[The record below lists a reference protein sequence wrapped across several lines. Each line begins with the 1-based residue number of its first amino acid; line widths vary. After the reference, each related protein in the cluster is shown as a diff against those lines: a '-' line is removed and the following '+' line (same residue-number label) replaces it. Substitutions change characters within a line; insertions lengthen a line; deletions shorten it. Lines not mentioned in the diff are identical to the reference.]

1 MAKLPK
7 VALIG
12 NPNSGK
18 TTLFNALAGQNKK
31 TGNWAGVTVSQT
43 QAKLIR
49 NNTQFSLVDLPG
61 LYGLSLTELSADELV
76 VKQAIDQGDIDVF
89 VNVLNANNLER
100 CLFLTNEILELDV
113 PTLLVLNMDDERQA
127 SGKTIDTEKLAE
139 LTGCQVLKTTATKNM
154 GVNEVFAAIV
164 EHLKHPNQAKH
175 NYTELPDDIELPAA
189 ESRADAIKA
198 YVKSS
203 DEVLT
208 ANKRIFDARFKQ
220 ATDMAKSVTQ
230 QQAESNNRISKKGS
244 FNRVDQWLTSPF
256 TGTLGFMLA
265 MYLMFFFAINVAN
278 VFIDF
283 FDIAAGAIFINGT
296 SQILSAIH
304 APDWLTVILADGV
317 GAGIQTVATF
327 IPVIGFLFLF
337 LTLLEE
343 SGYMVR
349 AAFVMNNWLQKIG
362 LSGKAFVPLIVS
374 FGCNVPAV
382 MATRQLAKKDERII
396 TTLMAPFMSCGARLS
411 VYALFV
417 AAFFTEHAALI
428 VLSLYLIGI
437 LVAIATGLLMR
448 KTILPGQPDPF
459 VIELPQWRFPG
470 LLFILRS
477 TWHKLRGFM
486 IDAGKI
492 IIVIV
497 VILQI
502 ISSVGRDF
510 TWGNK
515 DVDESLLA
523 AGSQLATPIFA
534 PMGIEED
541 NWPAVVGLFT
551 GLLAKEV
558 MVGSLDA
565 IYSKNIA
572 ENDNTISE
580 DLLEAL
586 QTIPDNASGLVD
598 ALTDPLGLSLTEIDA
613 VENMAENQGVSTQ
626 LFGIL
631 QEKFVNGLAAYAYL
645 LFVLL
650 YFPCVTVIATIAKE
664 TGKQWALFS
673 ATYSTGIAYLIAS
686 CFYQIV
692 TFSHQPLFASIWL
705 ISCAVVLYGFYWALK
720 RHANKPHNKVIPL
733 NIQ

>member
-1 MAKLPK
+1 MAK

-31 TGNWAGVTVSQT
+31 TGNWAGVTVSQSK
-43 QAKLIR
+43 AKLIDDS
-49 NNTQFSLVDLPG
+49 NEITLVDLPG
-61 LYGLSLTELSADELV
+61 IYGLSLAELSQDELV
-76 VKQAIDQGDIDVF
+76 VKQAIEVGDIDLY

-100 CLFLTNEILELDV
+100 CLFLTTEILELDV
-113 PTLLVLNMDDERQA
+113 PTVLVLNMDDERLA
-127 SGKTIDTEKLAE
+127 SGKFIDTEKLSQ
-139 LTGCQVLKTTATKNM
+139 LTGCPVLSTTAIKNE
-154 GVNEVFAAIV
+154 GIDSLFDAIIEGLADNTDV
-164 EHLKHPNQAKH
+164 VHEYSK
-175 NYTELPDDIELPAA
+175 LPKDIKLPQA
-189 ESRADAIKA
+189 ESRAQAIKE
-198 YVKSS
+198 YINST
-203 DEVLT
+203 DEVISES
-208 ANKRIFDARFKQ
+208 KRIFDARFKQ
-220 ATDMAKSVTQ
+220 AMDMARSITQ
-230 QQAESNNRISKKGS
+230 VANQHNSDNHSRRFSRI
-244 FNRVDQWLTSPF
+244 DQWLTSPF
-256 TGTLGFMLA
+256 TGSLAFMLA
-265 MYLMFFFAINVAN
+265 MYLMFFFATNVAN
-278 VFIDF
+278 VFVDF
-283 FDIAAGAIFINGT
+283 FDIATGAIFINGT
-296 SQILSAIH
+296 SQVLSTIN
-304 APDWLTVILADGV
+304 APNWLSIVLADGI

-417 AAFFTEHAALI
+417 AAFFTENAALI

-448 KTILPGQPDPF
+448 KTILPGKPDPF

-470 LLFILRS
+470 LGYILKS
-477 TWHKLRGFM
+477 TWFKLRGF
-486 IDAGKI
+486 IVDAGKI

-497 VILQI
+497 MILQL
-502 ISSVGRDF
+502 ISSIGRDLS
-510 TWGNK
+510 WGNK
-515 DVDESLLA
+515 DVDHSLLA
-523 AGSQLATPIFA
+523 AGSQVATPLFA
-534 PMGIEED
+534 PMGIDQD

-565 IYSKNIA
+565 IYSKSI
-572 ENDNTISE
+572 DE
-580 DLLEAL
+580 DDATVGEQLKEAL
-586 QTIPDNASGLVD
+586 QTIPDNASGLAGD
-598 ALTDPLGLSLTEIDA
+598 LLDPLGLSITTIDA

-631 QEKFVNGLAAYAYL
+631 QEKFKNGIAAYAYL

-664 TGKQWALFS
+664 SGKKWALFS
-673 ATYSTGIAYLIAS
+673 ATYSTGVAYLIAS
-686 CFYQIV
+686 CFYQAV
-692 TFSHQPLFASIWL
+692 TFTEHPLFSSIWL
-705 ISCAVVLYGFYWALK
+705 LACAAVLFTFYYFLK
-720 RHANKPHNKVIPL
+720 RHANRPQNKVIPL

>member
-1 MAKLPK
+1 MANTAKI
-7 VALIG
+7 ALIG

-31 TGNWAGVTVSQT
+31 TGNWAGVTVSESN
-43 QAKLIR
+43 AKLVR
-49 NNTQFSLVDLPG
+49 NNTELTLVDLPG
-61 LYGLSLTELSADELV
+61 IYGLSLAELSQDELV
-76 VKQAIDQGDIDVF
+76 VKQAISRGDIDVY
-89 VNVLNANNLER
+89 VNVLNANNLDR
-100 CLFLTNEILELDV
+100 CLFLTTEVLDLDV
-113 PTLLVLNMDDERQA
+113 PTILVLNMDDERAA
-127 SGKTIDTEKLAE
+127 SGKVIDTEKLSA
-139 LTGCQVLKTTATKNM
+139 LTGCTVIATTAISHEGLNTLLD
-154 GVNEVFAAIV
+154 AIDALIS
-164 EHLKHPNQAKH
+164 EQASTAHQHSKLPN
-175 NYTELPDDIELPAA
+175 DIDLPAA
-189 ESRADAIKA
+189 DTRAAAIKK

-203 DEVLT
+203 DAVISES
-208 ANKRIFDARFKQ
+208 KRVFDARF
-220 ATDMAKSVTQ
+220 
-230 QQAESNNRISKKGS
+230 QQALKLAEAVTINPIKTNKKTFS
-244 FNRVDQWLTSPF
+244 QIDQWLTSPF
-256 TGTLGFMLA
+256 TGSLAFMFA
-265 MYLMFFFAINVAN
+265 MYLMFFFATNVAN
-278 VFIDF
+278 VFVDF
-283 FDIAAGAIFINGT
+283 FDIAMGAIFIDGT
-296 SQILSAIH
+296 SHILSSIH
-304 APDWLTVILADGV
+304 APEWLNVVLADGV

-417 AAFFTEHAALI
+417 AAFFTENAALI

-448 KTILPGQPDPF
+448 KTILPGKPDPF
-459 VIELPQWRFPG
+459 VIELPHWRFPG
-470 LLFILRS
+470 VMFILKA
-477 TWHKLRGFM
+477 TWSKLRGFM
-486 IDAGKI
+486 VDAGKI
-492 IIVIV
+492 IIIIV
-497 VILQI
+497 VILQM

-510 TWGNK
+510 SWGNE
-515 DVDESLLA
+515 DVDQSMLA
-523 AGSQLATPIFA
+523 AGSQIATPVFA
-534 PMGIEED
+534 PMGIEQD

-565 IYSKNIA
+565 IYSKSVEA
-572 ENDNTISE
+572 SDATIGE
-580 DLLEAL
+580 QLVEAL
-586 QTIPDNASGLVD
+586 QTIPDNAAGLLA
-598 ALTDPLGLSLTEIDA
+598 ALTDPLGLSLTEIDD
-613 VENMAENQGVSTQ
+613 VENMAENQGVTTQ

-631 QEKFVNGLAAYAYL
+631 QEKFKNGFAAYAYL

-664 TGKQWALFS
+664 TGKKWAVFS
-673 ATYSTGIAYLIAS
+673 ASYSTGIAYLIAT

-692 TFSHQPLFASIWL
+692 TFTSQPVFASIWL
-705 ISCAVVLYGFYWALK
+705 LACATALFTFYYMLK
-720 RHANKPHNKVIPL
+720 RHANKPQNKVIPL

>member
-1 MAKLPK
+1 MAK

-12 NPNSGK
+12 NPNCGK

-31 TGNWAGVTVSQT
+31 TGNWAGVTVSESK
-43 QAKLIR
+43 AKLIR
-49 NNTQFSLVDLPG
+49 NNTQFTLIDLPG
-61 LYGLSLTELSADELV
+61 IYGLSLAELSQDELV
-76 VKQAIDQGDIDVF
+76 VKQAIDQGDIDVY
-89 VNVLNANNLER
+89 VNVINANNLER
-100 CLFLTNEILELDV
+100 CLFLTTEVLDLDV
-113 PTLLVLNMDDERQA
+113 PTVLVLNMDDERAA
-127 SGKTIDTEKLAE
+127 SGKIIDTDKLSQ
-139 LTGCQVLKTTATKNM
+139 LTGCPVITTTAVNQQ
-154 GVNEVFAAIV
+154 GVAALFDCIAQLIN
-164 EHLKHPNQAKH
+164 HDTQQAH
-175 NYTELPDDIELPAA
+175 QHTALPEDIELPEAA
-189 ESRADAIKA
+189 SRAEALKA
-198 YVKSS
+198 YVKTS
-203 DEVLT
+203 DAVIEES
-208 ANKRIFDARFKQ
+208 KRIFDARFQQAMDMANSVSKQ
-220 ATDMAKSVTQ
+220 AEKQKSKNSKG
-230 QQAESNNRISKKGS
+230 EFSRI
-244 FNRVDQWLTSPF
+244 DHWLTRPL
-256 TGTLGFMLA
+256 TGTLAFMLA
-265 MYLMFFFAINVAN
+265 MYLMFFFATNVAA
-278 VFIDF
+278 VFVDF
-283 FDIAAGAIFINGT
+283 FDIATGALLIDGLGQLIT
-296 SQILSAIH
+296 AIGL
-304 APDWLTVILADGV
+304 PNWVKVILADGM

-428 VLSLYLIGI
+428 VLSLYLTGI
-437 LVAIATGLLMR
+437 LVAVGTGLLMR
-448 KTILPGQPDPF
+448 KTILPGKPDPF
-459 VIELPQWRFPG
+459 LIELPQWRFPG
-470 LLFILRS
+470 VAYILKS
-477 TWHKLRGFM
+477 TWYKLRGF
-486 IDAGKI
+486 IVDAGKI
-492 IIVIV
+492 IVVIVI
-497 VILQI
+497 ILQM

-510 TWGNK
+510 SWGNT

-523 AGSQLATPIFA
+523 AGSQIATPVFA
-534 PMGIEED
+534 PMGIDED

-565 IYSKNIA
+565 IYSKSVE
-572 ENDNTISE
+572 ENDATIME
-580 DLLEAL
+580 QLQEAL
-586 QTIPDNASGLVD
+586 QTIPDNTAGLVD
-598 ALTDPLGLSLTEIDA
+598 ALVDPLGLSLTAID
-613 VENMAENQGVSTQ
+613 ETETMAENQGVSSQ

-631 QEKFVNGLAAYAYL
+631 QEKFTSTWAAYAYL

-664 TGKQWALFS
+664 SGKKWAIFS
-673 ATYSTGIAYLIAS
+673 ALYSTGIAYLIAS

-692 TFSHQPLFASIWL
+692 MFGSQPLFASIWL
-705 ISCAVVLYGFYWALK
+705 ALCAAALLSFYLVLK
-720 RHANKPHNKVIPL
+720 QHANKPSNKTIPL

>member
-1 MAKLPK
+1 MANTAK

-31 TGNWAGVTVSQT
+31 TGNWAGVTVSESK
-43 QAKLIR
+43 AELIR
-49 NNTQFSLVDLPG
+49 DNTQFTLVDLPG
-61 LYGLSLTELSADELV
+61 IYGLSLAELSQDELV
-76 VKQAIDQGDIDVF
+76 VKQAINKGDIDVY
-89 VNVLNANNLER
+89 VNVLNANNLDR
-100 CLFLTNEILELDV
+100 CLFLTTEVLDLDV
-113 PTLLVLNMDDERQA
+113 PTILVLNMDDERLA
-127 SGKTIDTEKLAE
+127 SGKVIDLEKLSE
-139 LTGCQVLKTTATKNM
+139 LTGCPVITTTAISHD
-154 GVNEVFAAIV
+154 GVKTLFNAIA
-164 EHLKHPNQAKH
+164 HALSAQSTAKH
-175 NYTELPDDIELPAA
+175 QHSELPKDIDLPTADTRAEAIKQYVKASDEIISESKRVFDTRFQQAMKMA
-189 ESRADAIKA
+189 ES
-198 YVKSS
+198 
-203 DEVLT
+203 
-208 ANKRIFDARFKQ
+208 
-220 ATDMAKSVTQ
+220 VTVQ
-230 QQAESNNRISKKGS
+230 SNETTPKKNSFSK
-244 FNRVDQWLTSPF
+244 VDQWLTSPL
-256 TGTLGFMLA
+256 TGSLAFMFA
-265 MYLMFFFAINVAN
+265 MYLMFFFATNVAS
-278 VFIDF
+278 VFVDF
-283 FDIAAGAIFINGT
+283 FDIATGAIFIKGT
-296 SQILSAIH
+296 SQLLSTIH
-304 APDWLTVILADGV
+304 APDWLTVVLADGI

-417 AAFFTEHAALI
+417 AAFFTENAALI

-437 LVAIATGLLMR
+437 LVAVATGLLMR
-448 KTILPGQPDPF
+448 KTILPGKPDPF

-470 LLFILRS
+470 VFYILKS
-477 TWHKLRGFM
+477 TWFKLRGFM
-486 IDAGKI
+486 VDAGKI
-492 IIVIV
+492 IIIIV
-497 VILQI
+497 LLLQI

-510 TWGNK
+510 SWGNQ
-515 DVDESLLA
+515 DVDQSMLA
-523 AGSQLATPIFA
+523 AGSQIATPIFA
-534 PMGIEED
+534 PMGIEQD

-565 IYSKNIA
+565 IYSKSIVQDDA
-572 ENDNTISE
+572 TIGE
-580 DLLEAL
+580 QLIEAL
-586 QTIPDNASGLVD
+586 QTIPDNAAGLAD
-598 ALTDPLGLSLTEIDA
+598 ALTDPLGLSLAEID
-613 VENMAENQGVSTQ
+613 EIDTMAENQGVSTQ

-631 QEKFVNGLAAYAYL
+631 QEKFRNGFAAYAYL

-664 TGKQWALFS
+664 AGKQWALFS
-673 ATYSTGIAYLIAS
+673 ASYSTGIAYLIAT

-692 TFSHQPLFASIWL
+692 TFTQHPVFASIWL
-705 ISCAVVLYGFYWALK
+705 LACTGILCTFYYYLK
-720 RHANKPHNKVIPL
+720 RHANKPQNKIIQL

>member
-1 MAKLPK
+1 MGKSIK

-12 NPNSGK
+12 NPNCGK

-31 TGNWAGVTVSQT
+31 TGNWAGVTVSET
-43 QAKLIR
+43 QARLSD
-49 NNTQFSLVDLPG
+49 NNTEITLVDLPG
-61 LYGLSLTELSADELV
+61 IYGLSLAELSQDEMV
-76 VKQAIDQGDIDVF
+76 VKQAIDQADVD
-89 VNVLNANNLER
+89 VYINVINANNLER
-100 CLFLTNEILELDV
+100 CLFLTTEILDLDV
-113 PTLLVLNMDDERQA
+113 PTILVLNMDDERA
-127 SGKTIDTEKLAE
+127 ACGKIIDTEKLSE
-139 LTGCQVLKTTATKNM
+139 LTGCPVITTTAINHT
-154 GVNEVFAAIV
+154 GVKALFNAMVALINKKTETT
-164 EHLKHPNQAKH
+164 HHH
-175 NYTELPDDIELPAA
+175 TELPQDIELPAA
-189 ESRADAIKA
+189 ESRAEAIKQYVKTSDAIIEE
-198 YVKSS
+198 S
-203 DEVLT
+203 
-208 ANKRIFDARFKQ
+208 KRIFDARFQQAIDLANSVTSKQ
-220 ATDMAKSVTQ
+220 ATAKNSGGKG
-230 QQAESNNRISKKGS
+230 EFSRI
-244 FNRVDQWLTSPF
+244 DHWLTRPL
-256 TGTLGFMLA
+256 TGTLAFMFA
-265 MYLMFFFAINVAN
+265 MYLMFFFATNVAA
-278 VFIDF
+278 VFVDF
-283 FDIAAGAIFINGT
+283 FDIATGALFIDGLG
-296 SQILSAIH
+296 QLLSSIGV
-304 APDWLTVILADGV
+304 PEWLRVILADGM

-382 MATRQLAKKDERII
+382 MATRQLAQKDERII

-437 LVAIATGLLMR
+437 LVAVATGLLMR
-448 KTILPGQPDPF
+448 KTILPGKPDPF
-459 VIELPQWRFPG
+459 LIELPQWRFPG
-470 LLFILRS
+470 VAYILKS
-477 TWHKLRGFM
+477 TWHKLRGF
-486 IDAGKI
+486 IVDAGKI

-497 VILQI
+497 MILQV
-502 ISSVGRDF
+502 ISSVSRDF
-510 TWGNK
+510 SWGNT

-523 AGSQLATPIFA
+523 AGSQIATPVFA
-534 PMGIEED
+534 PMGIDDE

-565 IYSKNIA
+565 IYSKSVEESDASIV
-572 ENDNTISE
+572 EQLT
-580 DLLEAL
+580 EAL
-586 QTIPDNASGLVD
+586 QTIPDNAAGLAD
-598 ALTDPLGLSLTEIDA
+598 ALVDPLGLSLTEIDE

-631 QEKFVNGLAAYAYL
+631 QEKFTSTWAAYAYL

-664 TGKQWALFS
+664 SGKKWALFS
-673 ATYSTGIAYLIAS
+673 ALYSTGIAYLIAT
-686 CFYQIV
+686 CFYQV
-692 TFSHQPLFASIWL
+692 VMFGSQPLFASIWL
-705 ISCAVVLYGFYWALK
+705 VLCATALISFYLLLK
-720 RHANKPHNKVIPL
+720 RHANKPANKTIPL

>member
-1 MAKLPK
+1 MSKPTK

-43 QAKLIR
+43 EAKLIR
-49 NNTQFSLVDLPG
+49 NNTRFSLLDLPG
-61 LYGLSLTELSADELV
+61 IYGLSLAELSQDELV
-76 VKQAIDQGDIDVF
+76 VKQALDRKDIDLF
-89 VNVLNANNLER
+89 VNVINANNLER
-100 CLFLTNEILELDV
+100 CLFLTTEILDLDV
-113 PTLLVLNMDDERQA
+113 PTLLVLNMDDERAA
-127 SGKTIDTEKLAE
+127 SGKTIDTDELSK
-139 LTGCQVLKTTATKNM
+139 LTGCPVLTTTATKGHGIKDLFDTIANTLIAHQ
-154 GVNEVFAAIV
+154 NT
-164 EHLKHPNQAKH
+164 EHHHTP
-175 NYTELPDDIELPAA
+175 LPQDIELPAA
-189 ESRADAIKA
+189 VSRAEAIKE

-203 DEVLT
+203 TDVIEES
-208 ANKRIFDARFKQ
+208 KRIFDARFKQ
-220 ATDMAKSVTQ
+220 AMEMAKAVTEQ
-230 QQAESNNRISKKGS
+230 GVAKSSTPLKDKFS
-244 FNRVDQWLTSPF
+244 RVDQWLTSPL
-256 TGTLGFMLA
+256 TGSLAFMLA

-283 FDIAAGAIFINGT
+283 FDIATGAIFINGT
-296 SQILSAIH
+296 SQLLAAIH
-304 APDWLTVILADGV
+304 APDWLTVILAEGV

-437 LVAIATGLLMR
+437 VVAIATGLLMR

-459 VIELPQWRFPG
+459 VIELPKWRFPG
-470 LLFILRS
+470 LLFILKS
-477 TWHKLRGFM
+477 TWHKLRGF
-486 IDAGKI
+486 IVDAGKI
-492 IIVIV
+492 IIIIV

-502 ISSVGRDF
+502 ISSIGRDF

-515 DVDESLLA
+515 DVDQSMLA
-523 AGSQLATPIFA
+523 AGSQMATPIFA
-534 PMGIEED
+534 PMGVDEE

-565 IYSKNIA
+565 IYSKAIDEGEA
-572 ENDNTISE
+572 TVGEE
-580 DLLEAL
+580 LLEAL
-586 QTIPDNASGLVD
+586 QTIPENAAGLAD
-598 ALTDPLGLSLTEIDA
+598 ALIDPLGLSLTEIDE
-613 VENMAENQGVSTQ
+613 VETMAENQGVSTQ

-631 QEKFVNGLAAYAYL
+631 QDKFSSGLAAYAYL

-664 TGKQWALFS
+664 TGKNWALFS
-673 ATYSTGIAYLIAS
+673 ATYSTGIAYLIAT
-686 CFYQIV
+686 CFYQV
-692 TFSHQPLFASIWL
+692 ATFTSQPVFATIWL
-705 ISCAVVLYGFYWALK
+705 ILSAAIMMGFYWLLK
-720 RHANKPHNKVIPL
+720 RHANKPSNKVIPL

>member
-1 MAKLPK
+1 MANLPK

-18 TTLFNALAGQNKK
+18 TTLFNALAGQRKK

-113 PTLLVLNMDDERQA
+113 PTLLVLNMDDERQT
-127 SGKTIDTEKLAE
+127 SGKTIDTEKLTE
-139 LTGCQVLKTTATKNM
+139 LTGCQVLNTTATKNQ
-154 GVNEVFAAIV
+154 GVNEVFEAIV
-164 EHLKHPNQAKH
+164 ELLKQPVPAKH
-175 NYTELPDDIELPAA
+175 KYTKLPDDIELPAA
-189 ESRADAIKA
+189 ENRADAIKA
-198 YVKSS
+198 YVKST
-203 DEVLT
+203 DEVIT
-208 ANKRIFDARFKQ
+208 ANKRIFEARFKQ
-220 ATDMAKSVTQ
+220 ASEMAQAITQ
-230 QQAESNNRISKKGS
+230 QPTDNRISKKGS
-244 FNRVDQWLTSPF
+244 FNRIDQWLTSPL

-296 SQILSAIH
+296 SQILSALH

-448 KTILPGQPDPF
+448 KTILPGTPDPF

-470 LLFILRS
+470 LFFILSS

-486 IDAGKI
+486 VDAGKI
-492 IIVIV
+492 IIIIV
-497 VILQI
+497 LILQI

-523 AGSQLATPIFA
+523 AGSQLATPVFA
-534 PMGIEED
+534 PMGIEAD

-565 IYSKNIA
+565 IYSKTI
-572 ENDNTISE
+572 EESDNTIGE
-580 DLLEAL
+580 DLMAAL

-613 VENMAENQGVSTQ
+613 VENMAETQGVSTQ

-631 QEKFVNGLAAYAYL
+631 QDKFVNGLAAYAYL

-692 TFSHQPLFASIWL
+692 TFSQNPLFASLWL
-705 ISCAVVLYGFYWALK
+705 LSCTGLLLLFYYGLK
-720 RHANKPHNKVIPL
+720 RHANKPQNKVIPL

>member
-1 MAKLPK
+1 MSNNTK

-18 TTLFNALAGQNKK
+18 TTLFNSLAGQNKK

-43 QAKLIR
+43 EAKLIR
-49 NNTQFSLVDLPG
+49 NNSQFKLIDLPG
-61 LYGLSLTELSADELV
+61 IYGLSLTDLSQDELV
-76 VKQAIDQGDIDVF
+76 VKQAIENQDIDLF
-89 VNVLNANNLER
+89 VNVLNGTNLER
-100 CLFLTNEILELDV
+100 CLFLTSEILELDV
-113 PTLLVLNMDDERQA
+113 PTLLVLNMDDERA
-127 SGKTIDTEKLAE
+127 SSGKEIDTKKLSE
-139 LTGCQVLKTTATKNM
+139 LTGCPVLTTTAIKHL
-154 GVNEVFAAIV
+154 GVAALFDTIADT
-164 EHLKHPNQAKH
+164 LKQNQKPKH
-175 NYTELPDDIELPAA
+175 RYTALPIDANLPAA
-189 ESRADAIKA
+189 ENRAAAIKEFI
-198 YVKSS
+198 KNS
-203 DEVLT
+203 DDTIAASKE
-208 ANKRIFDARFKQ
+208 IFDARFKQ
-220 ATDMAKSVTQ
+220 TIALAHSVTVDNSASQ
-230 QQAESNNRISKKGS
+230 NKSTKQSFSKI
-244 FNRVDQWLTSPF
+244 DQWLTSPL
-256 TGTLGFMLA
+256 TGSLAFMLA

-283 FDIAAGAIFINGT
+283 FDIATGAIFINGT
-296 SQILSAIH
+296 SQLLTAIH

-437 LVAIATGLLMR
+437 AVAIATGLLMR
-448 KTILPGQPDPF
+448 KTILPGKPDPF
-459 VIELPQWRFPG
+459 VIELPKWRYPG
-470 LLFILRS
+470 LLFILKS
-477 TWHKLRGFM
+477 TWHKLRGFI

-492 IIVIV
+492 IIIIV

-510 TWGNK
+510 SWGNK
-515 DVDESLLA
+515 DVDQSMLA
-523 AGSQLATPIFA
+523 AGSQMAAPLFA
-534 PMGIEED
+534 PMGVEQE

-558 MVGSLDA
+558 MVGSLDS
-565 IYSKNIA
+565 IYSKSIEESDA
-572 ENDNTISE
+572 TVGEE
-580 DLLEAL
+580 LVEAL
-586 QTIPDNASGLVD
+586 QSIPDNAAGLAD
-598 ALTDPLGLSLTEIDA
+598 ALFDPLGLSLTEIDD

-631 QEKFVNGLAAYAYL
+631 QEKFNGGLAAYAYL

-673 ATYSTGIAYLIAS
+673 ALYSTGIAYLIAT
-686 CFYQIV
+686 CFYQV
-692 TFSHQPLFASIWL
+692 ATFSQQPMFASIWL
-705 ISCAVVLYGFYWALK
+705 LSCVAVLVGFYWKLK
-720 RHANKPHNKVIPL
+720 QHANKPQNKVIPL

>member
-1 MAKLPK
+1 MAPIAK

-31 TGNWAGVTVSQT
+31 TGNWAGVTVSESK
-43 QAKLIR
+43 AKLIR
-49 NNTQFSLVDLPG
+49 NNTQFTLVDLPG
-61 LYGLSLTELSADELV
+61 IYGLSLAELSQDELV
-76 VKQAIDQGDIDVF
+76 VKQAINKADIAVY

-100 CLFLTNEILELDV
+100 CLFLTTEVLDLDV
-113 PTLLVLNMDDERQA
+113 PTILVLNMDDERAA
-127 SGKTIDTEKLAE
+127 SGKVIDLEKLAE
-139 LTGCQVLKTTATKNM
+139 ITGCPVITTTAINHEGIKALFDAIELALSDQT
-154 GVNEVFAAIV
+154 AAD
-164 EHLKHPNQAKH
+164 HLH
-175 NYTELPDDIELPAA
+175 TELPKDIDLPAA
-189 ESRADAIKA
+189 DTRAEAIKQ

-203 DEVLT
+203 DEVI
-208 ANKRIFDARFKQ
+208 NESKRVFDARFQQ
-220 ATDMAKSVTQ
+220 AMDMAASVTVHPSDTSRKNKKN
-230 QQAESNNRISKKGS
+230 AFSKI
-244 FNRVDQWLTSPF
+244 DQWLTSPLS
-256 TGTLGFMLA
+256 GSLAFMFA
-265 MYLMFFFAINVAN
+265 MYLMFFFATNVAS
-278 VFIDF
+278 VFVDF
-283 FDIAAGAIFINGT
+283 FDIATGALFINGT
-296 SQILSAIH
+296 SQLLTMVH
-304 APDWLTVILADGV
+304 APDWLTVVLADGI

-417 AAFFTEHAALI
+417 AAFFTENAALI

-437 LVAIATGLLMR
+437 LVAVATGLLMR
-448 KTILPGQPDPF
+448 KTILPGKPDPF

-470 LLFILRS
+470 VFYILKS
-477 TWHKLRGFM
+477 TWFKLRGFM

-497 VILQI
+497 LILQI

-510 TWGNK
+510 SWGNK
-515 DVDESLLA
+515 DVDQSMLA
-523 AGSQLATPIFA
+523 AGSQIATPLFA
-534 PMGIEED
+534 PMGIEQD

-565 IYSKNIA
+565 IYSKSITEDDA
-572 ENDNTISE
+572 TIGE
-580 DLLEAL
+580 QLMEAL
-586 QTIPDNASGLVD
+586 QTIPDNAAGLAD
-598 ALTDPLGLSLTEIDA
+598 ALTDPLGLSLAEIDA

-631 QEKFVNGLAAYAYL
+631 QEKFRNGFAAYAYL

-673 ATYSTGIAYLIAS
+673 ASYSTGIAYLIAT
-686 CFYQIV
+686 CFYQLV
-692 TFSHQPLFASIWL
+692 TFAQHPVFASCWL
-705 ISCAVVLYGFYWALK
+705 LACASLLYAFYYFLK
-720 RHANKPHNKVIPL
+720 RHANKPQNKVIQL

>member
-1 MAKLPK
+1 
-7 VALIG
+7 
-12 NPNSGK
+12 
-18 TTLFNALAGQNKK
+18 
-31 TGNWAGVTVSQT
+31 
-43 QAKLIR
+43 
-49 NNTQFSLVDLPG
+49 
-61 LYGLSLTELSADELV
+61 
-76 VKQAIDQGDIDVF
+76 
-89 VNVLNANNLER
+89 
-100 CLFLTNEILELDV
+100 
-113 PTLLVLNMDDERQA
+113 
-127 SGKTIDTEKLAE
+127 
-139 LTGCQVLKTTATKNM
+139 
-154 GVNEVFAAIV
+154 
-164 EHLKHPNQAKH
+164 
-175 NYTELPDDIELPAA
+175 
-189 ESRADAIKA
+189 
-198 YVKSS
+198 
-203 DEVLT
+203 
-208 ANKRIFDARFKQ
+208 
-220 ATDMAKSVTQ
+220 
-230 QQAESNNRISKKGS
+230 
-244 FNRVDQWLTSPF
+244 
-256 TGTLGFMLA
+256 
-265 MYLMFFFAINVAN
+265 
-278 VFIDF
+278 
-283 FDIAAGAIFINGT
+283 
-296 SQILSAIH
+296 
-304 APDWLTVILADGV
+304 
-317 GAGIQTVATF
+317 
-327 IPVIGFLFLF
+327 
-337 LTLLEE
+337 
-343 SGYMVR
+343 
-349 AAFVMNNWLQKIG
+349 MNNWLQKIG

-382 MATRQLAKKDERII
+382 MATRQLAKRDERII

-448 KTILPGQPDPF
+448 KTILPGKPDPF
-459 VIELPQWRFPG
+459 VIELPKWRFPG
-470 LLFILRS
+470 LFFILRS

-486 IDAGKI
+486 VDAGKI

-502 ISSVGRDF
+502 ISSVGRDLS
-510 TWGNK
+510 WGNK

-534 PMGIEED
+534 PMGIEQD

-565 IYSKNIA
+565 IYSKSV
-572 ENDNTISE
+572 EDNDNTISE
-580 DLLEAL
+580 DLIEAL
-586 QTIPDNASGLVD
+586 QSIPDNASGLVD
-598 ALTDPLGLSLTEIDA
+598 ALTDPLGLSLTAIDE

-673 ATYSTGIAYLIAS
+673 ASYSTGIAYLIAT

-692 TFSHQPLFASIWL
+692 TFSQQPLFASIWL
-705 ISCAVVLYGFYWALK
+705 TSCAAVLYGFYWGLK
-720 RHANKPHNKVIPL
+720 RHANKPHNKIIPL

>member
-1 MAKLPK
+1 MSYLPK

-12 NPNSGK
+12 NPNCGK

-31 TGNWAGVTVSQT
+31 TGNWAGVTVSQSE
-43 QAKLIR
+43 AKLIR
-49 NNTQFSLVDLPG
+49 QNTQFTLVDLPG
-61 LYGLSLTELSADELV
+61 IYGLSLADLSQDELV
-76 VKQAIDQGDIDVF
+76 VKQAIERDDIDLY
-89 VNVLNANNLER
+89 VNVLNADNLER
-100 CLFLTNEILELDV
+100 GLFLTTEVLDLGA
-113 PTLLVLNMDDERQA
+113 PTVLVLNMDDERLA
-127 SGKTIDTEKLAE
+127 SGKEI
-139 LTGCQVLKTTATKNM
+139 
-154 GVNEVFAAIV
+154 
-164 EHLKHPNQAKH
+164 
-175 NYTELPDDIELPAA
+175 DIELLSQLTACEVISTTAVKNEGVSSLFEAIAATLSKPA
-189 ESRADAIKA
+189 ESTKA
-198 YVKSS
+198 PRKPTEEGTT
-203 DEVLT
+203 D
-208 ANKRIFDARFKQ
+208 KQQIFDTRFQK
-220 ATDMAKSVTQ
+220 AMELAKAVTHSSQ
-230 QQAESNNRISKKGS
+230 PSDKKPKRTFS
-244 FNRVDQWLTSPF
+244 LIDQWLTRPL
-256 TGTLGFMLA
+256 TGSLAFMLA
-265 MYLMFFFAINVAN
+265 MYLMFFFAISVAN

-283 FDIAAGAIFINGT
+283 FDIATGAIFIDGT
-296 SQILSAIH
+296 KHVLSLIH
-304 APDWLTVILADGV
+304 APDWLSVLLADGV

-382 MATRQLAKKDERII
+382 MATRQLAKRDERII

-448 KTILPGQPDPF
+448 KTILPGKPDPF

-470 LLFILRS
+470 FKYIFKS
-477 TWHKLRGFM
+477 TWFKLRGFI

-497 VILQI
+497 MILQV
-502 ISSVGRDF
+502 ISSIGRDF
-510 TWGNK
+510 SWGNK
-515 DVDESLLA
+515 DVDESMLA
-523 AGSQLATPIFA
+523 AGSQLATPLFS
-534 PMGIEED
+534 PMGIDED

-565 IYSKNIA
+565 IYSKSVEESDSSIG
-572 ENDNTISE
+572 EQ
-580 DLLEAL
+580 LKQAL
-586 QTIPDNASGLVD
+586 QTIPDNAAGLAD
-598 ALTDPLGLSLTEIDA
+598 ALIDPLGLSLTTIDE
-613 VENMAENQGVSTQ
+613 VENMAENQGVSSQ

-631 QEKFVNGLAAYAYL
+631 QAKFNNGFAAYAYL

-673 ATYSTGIAYLIAS
+673 AVYSTSIAYLIAS
-686 CFYQIV
+686 CFYQV
-692 TFSHQPLFASIWL
+692 VSFTHQPLFASIWL
-705 ISCAVVLYGFYWALK
+705 TGCAVALFAFYWFLK
-720 RHANKPHNKVIPL
+720 RHANRHQNKIIPL
-733 NIQ
+733 KIK

>member
-1 MAKLPK
+1 MINHTR

-31 TGNWAGVTVSQT
+31 TGNWAGVTVSESK
-43 QAKLIR
+43 AKLLHKH
-49 NNTQFSLVDLPG
+49 TEFMLVDLPG
-61 LYGLSLTELSADELV
+61 IYGLSLTDLSQDELV
-76 VKQAIDQGDIDVF
+76 AKQAIKNNDIDVF

-100 CLFLTNEILELDV
+100 GLFLTTEVLELNV
-113 PTLLVLNMDDERQA
+113 PTILVLNMDDERAA
-127 SGKTIDTEKLAE
+127 SGKALDVEKLKS
-139 LTGCQVLKTTATKNM
+139 LTGCAVISTTAIHQQGLT
-154 GVNEVFAAIV
+154 ELIDAIV
-164 EHLKHPNQAKH
+164 AALA
-175 NYTELPDDIELPAA
+175 DSSAA
-189 ESRADAIKA
+189 ERQHTDLSHANPSDEANKQAIKSTDG
-198 YVKSS
+198 VSS
-203 DEVLT
+203 E
-208 ANKRIFDARFKQ
+208 NKAIFDARFKL
-220 ATDMAKSVTQ
+220 AMDMANAVTTHTPMPTVDR
-230 QQAESNNRISKKGS
+230 NKTS
-244 FNRVDQWLTSPF
+244 FSRVDRWLTSPL
-256 TGTLGFMLA
+256 TGSLSFLFV
-265 MYLMFFFAINVAN
+265 MYLMFFFATNVAS
-278 VFIDF
+278 VFVDF
-283 FDIAAGAIFINGT
+283 FDIATGALFIDGT
-296 SQILSAIH
+296 SQLLATIQ
-304 APDWLTVILADGV
+304 APAWLTVVMADGI

-396 TTLMAPFMSCGARLS
+396 TTMMAPFMSCGARLS

-417 AAFFTEHAALI
+417 AAFFTENAALI
-428 VLSLYLIGI
+428 VLSLYLTGI
-437 LVAIATGLLMR
+437 LVAVATGLLLR
-448 KTILPGQPDPF
+448 KTILPGKPDPF
-459 VIELPQWRFPG
+459 LIELPQWRFPG
-470 LLFILRS
+470 LRYILKS
-477 TWHKLRGFM
+477 TWYKLRGFM

-492 IIVIV
+492 IIIIV
-497 VILQI
+497 LILQI

-510 TWGNK
+510 TWGNT

-523 AGSQLATPIFA
+523 AGSQLAAPVFA
-534 PMGIEED
+534 PMGIEQE

-565 IYSKNIA
+565 IYSKSLVEDDATMGEQLIA
-572 ENDNTISE
+572 
-580 DLLEAL
+580 AL
-586 QTIPDNASGLVD
+586 QSIPDNAAGLAD
-598 ALTDPLGLSLTEIDA
+598 ALTDPLGLSLAAVDE
-613 VENMAENQGVSTQ
+613 VENMAENQGVSAQ
-626 LFGIL
+626 LFGLL
-631 QEKFVNGLAAYAYL
+631 QEKFVNAFAAYAYL

-664 TGKQWALFS
+664 SGKQWALFS

-692 TFSHQPLFASIWL
+692 SFNKQPVFALIWL
-705 ISCAVVLYGFYWALK
+705 LSCAVILWLFYQALK
-720 RHANKPHNKVIPL
+720 RHASKTQNLTIPL

>member
-1 MAKLPK
+1 MTQNAK

-12 NPNSGK
+12 NPNCGK

-31 TGNWAGVTVSQT
+31 TGNWAGVTVSQSK
-43 QAKLIR
+43 ARLIR
-49 NNTQFSLVDLPG
+49 NNTQFTLIDLPG
-61 LYGLSLTELSADELV
+61 IYGLSLAELSEDELV
-76 VKQAIDQGDIDVF
+76 VKQAIDQGDIDVY
-89 VNVLNANNLER
+89 VNVINANNLER
-100 CLFLTNEILELDV
+100 CLFLTTEIMDLDK
-113 PTLLVLNMDDERQA
+113 PTLLVLNMDDERAA
-127 SGKTIDTEKLAE
+127 SGKHIDVKQLSK
-139 LTGCQVLKTTATKNM
+139 LTGCPVITTTAIKSK
-154 GVNEVFAAIV
+154 GVLEVFDAIV
-164 EHLKHPNQAKH
+164 EALKQRDEASHQH
-175 NYTELPDDIELPAA
+175 TDLPEDIELPEA
-189 ESRADAIKA
+189 ENRAEAIKQ

-203 DEVLT
+203 EEVISES
-208 ANKRIFDARFKQ
+208 KRIFDARFNQ
-220 ATDMAKSVTQ
+220 AMAMAKAVSLDN
-230 QQAESNNRISKKGS
+230 SPSKDSKQDKKFSWIDQCLTRPLTGS
-244 FNRVDQWLTSPF
+244 
-256 TGTLGFMLA
+256 LA
-265 MYLMFFFAINVAN
+265 FVLVMYLMFFFAINVAD

-283 FDIAAGAIFINGT
+283 FDIATGAIFIDGT
-296 SQILSAIH
+296 RNVLSAIN
-304 APDWLTVILADGV
+304 APDWMAVILADGL
-317 GAGIQTVATF
+317 GAGIQTVSTF

-428 VLSLYLIGI
+428 VLSLYLTGI
-437 LVAIATGLLMR
+437 LVAVATGLLMR
-448 KTILPGQPDPF
+448 NTILPGKPDPF
-459 VIELPQWRFPG
+459 VIELPKWRFPG
-470 LLFILRS
+470 FVFILKS
-477 TWHKLRGFM
+477 TWHKLRGFI

-492 IIVIV
+492 IVVIV
-497 VILQI
+497 MILQI

-510 TWGNK
+510 TWGNE

-534 PMGIEED
+534 PMGIDED

-565 IYSKNIA
+565 IYSKSVD
-572 ENDNTISE
+572 ESDSTILE
-580 DLLEAL
+580 QLQEAL
-586 QTIPDNASGLVD
+586 QTIPDKAAGLAD
-598 ALTDPLGLSLTEIDA
+598 ALVDPLGLSLTEIDD
-613 VENMAENQGVSTQ
+613 VESMAANQEVSTQ

-631 QEKFVNGLAAYAYL
+631 QDKFKGGVAAYAYL

-650 YFPCVTVIATIAKE
+650 YFPCVTVVGTIAKE
-664 TGKQWALFS
+664 TGKQWAVFS
-673 ATYSTGIAYLIAS
+673 ASYSTGIAYLIAS
-686 CFYQIV
+686 CFYQAA
-692 TFSHQPLFASIWL
+692 TFGQRPVFATIWL
-705 ISCAVVLYGFYWALK
+705 AVSALVLFVFYSVLK
-720 RHANKPHNKVIPL
+720 RHANKPQNKVIPL
-733 NIQ
+733 QIK

>member
-1 MAKLPK
+1 VGQPTK

-12 NPNSGK
+12 NPNCGK

-31 TGNWAGVTVSQT
+31 TGNWAGVTVSQSK
-43 QAKLIR
+43 ARLSD
-49 NNTQFSLVDLPG
+49 NNTEFTLIDLPG
-61 LYGLSLTELSADELV
+61 IYGLSLAELSQDELV
-76 VKQAIDQGDIDVF
+76 VKQAIDQADIDVY
-89 VNVLNANNLER
+89 VNVINANNLQR
-100 CLFLTNEILELDV
+100 CLFLTTEILDLDV
-113 PTLLVLNMDDERQA
+113 PTIMVLNMDDERAA
-127 SGKTIDTEKLAE
+127 SGKVIDTEKLAD
-139 LTGCQVLKTTATKNM
+139 LTGCPVITTTAINHT
-154 GVNEVFAAIV
+154 GVKALFNAIV
-164 EHLKHPNQAKH
+164 ALINEKTETTHQH
-175 NYTELPDDIELPAA
+175 TELPQDIELPEA
-189 ESRADAIKA
+189 ESRAEAIKE

-203 DEVLT
+203 DAIIEES
-208 ANKRIFDARFKQ
+208 KRIFDARFQQ
-220 ATDMAKSVTQ
+220 AIDMA
-230 QQAESNNRISKKGS
+230 NRITSSQPTAKQSSDKS
-244 FNRVDQWLTSPF
+244 NFSRIDQWLTRPL
-256 TGTLGFMLA
+256 TGTLGFIIA
-265 MYLMFFFAINVAN
+265 MYLMFFFATNVAA
-278 VFIDF
+278 VFVDF
-283 FDIAAGAIFINGT
+283 FDIATGALFIDGFGQLLTAIGT
-296 SQILSAIH
+296 
-304 APDWLTVILADGV
+304 PDWLRVILADGM

-428 VLSLYLIGI
+428 VLSLYLTGI
-437 LVAIATGLLMR
+437 LVAVATGLLMR
-448 KTILPGQPDPF
+448 KTILPGKPDPF
-459 VIELPQWRFPG
+459 LIELPQWRFPG
-470 LLFILRS
+470 VAYILKS
-477 TWHKLRGFM
+477 TWYKLRGFI

-492 IIVIV
+492 IILIV
-497 VILQI
+497 MILQV
-502 ISSVGRDF
+502 ISSVSRDF
-510 TWGNK
+510 SWGNT

-523 AGSQLATPIFA
+523 AGSQIATPVFA
-534 PMGIEED
+534 PMGIDDD

-565 IYSKNIA
+565 IYSKSVE
-572 ENDNTISE
+572 ENDATIIE
-580 DLLEAL
+580 QLKEAL
-586 QTIPDNASGLVD
+586 QTIPDNATGLAD
-598 ALTDPLGLSLTEIDA
+598 ALVDPLGLSLTEIDE

-631 QEKFVNGLAAYAYL
+631 QEKFSSTWAAYAYL

-664 TGKQWALFS
+664 SGKKWAVFS
-673 ATYSTGIAYLIAS
+673 ALYSTGIAYLVAT
-686 CFYQIV
+686 CFYQV
-692 TFSHQPLFASIWL
+692 VMFGSQPLFASIWL
-705 ISCAVVLYGFYWALK
+705 AMCALALVSFYLLLK
-720 RHANKPHNKVIPL
+720 RHANKPANKTIQL

>member
-1 MAKLPK
+1 MANTAK

-12 NPNSGK
+12 NPNCGK

-31 TGNWAGVTVSQT
+31 TGNWAGVTVSES

-49 NNTQFSLVDLPG
+49 NNTRFSLIDLPG
-61 LYGLSLTELSADELV
+61 IYGLSLAELSQDELV
-76 VKQAIDQGDIDVF
+76 VKQAIDQGDIDVY
-89 VNVLNANNLER
+89 VNVINANNLQR
-100 CLFLTNEILELDV
+100 CLFLTTEVLDLDV
-113 PTLLVLNMDDERQA
+113 PTVLVLNMDDERAA
-127 SGKTIDTEKLAE
+127 SGKIIDVEKLSQ
-139 LTGCQVLKTTATKNM
+139 LTGCRVITTTAVNQK
-154 GVNEVFAAIV
+154 GVAALFDCIAELINHNKQT
-164 EHLKHPNQAKH
+164 EHQHTA
-175 NYTELPDDIELPAA
+175 LPTDIELPEA
-189 ESRADAIKA
+189 ESRAEALKA
-198 YVKSS
+198 YVKAS
-203 DEVLT
+203 DAIIE
-208 ANKRIFDARFKQ
+208 NSKRIFDARF
-220 ATDMAKSVTQ
+220 
-230 QQAESNNRISKKGS
+230 QQAMDLAKRVTSQAETHRNKKTKSEFSRI
-244 FNRVDQWLTSPF
+244 DHWLTRPL
-256 TGTLGFMLA
+256 TGTLAFMLA
-265 MYLMFFFAINVAN
+265 MYLMFFFATNVAA
-278 VFIDF
+278 VFVDF
-283 FDIAAGAIFINGT
+283 FDIATGALLIDGLGQLITAMG
-296 SQILSAIH
+296 L
-304 APDWLTVILADGV
+304 PDWVKVILADGM

-428 VLSLYLIGI
+428 VLSLYMTGI
-437 LVAIATGLLMR
+437 LVAVGTGLLMR

-459 VIELPQWRFPG
+459 LIELPHWRFPG
-470 LLFILRS
+470 IGYILKS
-477 TWHKLRGFM
+477 TWYKLRGF
-486 IDAGKI
+486 IVDAGKI
-492 IIVIV
+492 IIIIV
-497 VILQI
+497 MILQV
-502 ISSVGRDF
+502 ISSIGRDF
-510 TWGNK
+510 SWGNQ

-523 AGSQLATPIFA
+523 AGSQVAAPLFA
-534 PMGIEED
+534 PMGIDED

-565 IYSKNIA
+565 IYSKSVE
-572 ENDNTISE
+572 ENETSIMDQ
-580 DLLEAL
+580 LKEAL
-586 QTIPDNASGLVD
+586 QTIPDNAAGLAD
-598 ALTDPLGLSLTEIDA
+598 ALIDPLGLSLTDIDE
-613 VENMAENQGVSTQ
+613 VETMAENQGVSSQ

-631 QEKFVNGLAAYAYL
+631 QEKFASAWAAYAYL

-664 TGKQWALFS
+664 SGKKWALFS
-673 ATYSTGIAYLIAS
+673 ALYSTGIAYLIAS
-686 CFYQIV
+686 CFYQV
-692 TFSHQPLFASIWL
+692 VMFGSQPLFASIWL
-705 ISCAVVLYGFYWALK
+705 GLCATAMVSFYLLLK
-720 RHANKPHNKVIPL
+720 RHANKPANKTIQL

>member
-1 MAKLPK
+1 MAKIKK

-12 NPNSGK
+12 NPNCGK

-31 TGNWAGVTVSQT
+31 TGNWAGVTVSRT
-43 QAKLIR
+43 EAKLIR
-49 NNTQFSLVDLPG
+49 NNTQFSLIDLPG
-61 LYGLSLTELSADELV
+61 LYGLSLTELTQDELV
-76 VKQAIDQGDIDVF
+76 VKQAIDHGDIDLYI
-89 VNVLNANNLER
+89 NVLNANSLQR
-100 CLFLTNEILELDV
+100 GLFLTSEILEQDV
-113 PTLLVLNMDDERQA
+113 PTILVLNMDDERA
-127 SGKTIDTEKLAE
+127 SSGKRIDTKALAAATGCSVLTTTAIKHQGVAE
-139 LTGCQVLKTTATKNM
+139 LFDAIATSLNDP
-154 GVNEVFAAIV
+154 ATPQ
-164 EHLKHPNQAKH
+164 HR
-175 NYTELPDDIELPAA
+175 YTDLPIDIELPTAENRAA
-189 ESRADAIKA
+189 ALCR
-198 YVKSS
+198 YLSS
-203 DEVLT
+203 CDDVLT
-208 ANKRIFDARFKQ
+208 VNRRLFDARFKHAVALAKQ
-220 ATDMAKSVTQ
+220 VVTDNKPTT
-230 QQAESNNRISKKGS
+230 SNNTTSTFS
-244 FNRVDQWLTSPF
+244 HVDQWLTSPF

-283 FDIAAGAIFINGT
+283 FDLAAGAIFINGT
-296 SQILSAIH
+296 EQLLTTLH
-304 APDWLTVILADGV
+304 APQWLTVVLADGV

-382 MATRQLAKKDERII
+382 MATRQLAKQDERII

-417 AAFFTEHAALI
+417 AAFFTNHAALI

-437 LVAIATGLLMR
+437 AVAIATGLLLR
-448 KTILPGQPDPF
+448 RTILPGQPDPF
-459 VIELPQWRFPG
+459 IIELPQWRFPG
-470 LLFILRS
+470 VWFILRS
-477 TWHKLRGFM
+477 TWHKLRGFI

-510 TWGNK
+510 SWGNK
-515 DVDESLLA
+515 DVDQSMLA
-523 AGSQLATPIFA
+523 AGSQLATPLFA
-534 PMGIEED
+534 PMGIEQD

-565 IYSKNIA
+565 IYSKTLDESDASIG
-572 ENDNTISE
+572 EE
-580 DLLEAL
+580 LLAAL
-586 QTIPDNASGLVD
+586 QTIPENAAGLAD
-598 ALTDPLGLSLTEIDA
+598 ALVDPLGLSVTEIDA
-613 VENMAENQGVSTQ
+613 LENMAENQGVSTQ

-631 QEKFVNGLAAYAYL
+631 QEKFSGGLAAYAYL

-673 ATYSTGIAYLIAS
+673 ALYSTGIAYLIAT
-686 CFYQIV
+686 CFYQV
-692 TFSHQPLFASIWL
+692 ATFTSQPLFAALWL
-705 ISCAVVLYGFYWALK
+705 CGSALILSGFYYQLK
-720 RHANKPHNKVIPL
+720 RHGNQVKNRSIPL

>member
-1 MAKLPK
+1 MANTPK

-31 TGNWAGVTVSQT
+31 TGNWAGVTVSQS
-43 QAKLIR
+43 QAKLKR
-49 NNTQFSLVDLPG
+49 NNTEFSLVDLPG
-61 LYGLSLTELSADELV
+61 LYGLSLTDLSADELV
-76 VKQAIDQGDIDVF
+76 VKQALDQGDIDVF

-100 CLFLTNEILELDV
+100 CLFLTNEILDLGV
-113 PTLLVLNMDDERQA
+113 PTLLVLNMDDERQS
-127 SGKTIDTEKLAE
+127 SGKTIDTIKLAE
-139 LTGCQVLKTTATKNM
+139 LTGCEVLSTTATKNH
-154 GVNEVFAAIV
+154 GVNEVFEAIV
-164 EHLKHPNQAKH
+164 KHLKKSK
-175 NYTELPDDIELPAA
+175 IKIPA
-189 ESRADAIKA
+189 
-198 YVKSS
+198 
-203 DEVLT
+203 T
-208 ANKRIFDARFKQ
+208 NKNNFNARFKQ
-220 ATDMAKSVTQ
+220 ATEMAKEVTQ
-230 QQAESNNRISKKGS
+230 QQPASDNQLSKKDS

-256 TGTLGFMLA
+256 TGTMGFLLA

-283 FDIAAGAIFINGT
+283 FDIAAGAIFINGS

-382 MATRQLAKKDERII
+382 MATRQLAKRDERII

-417 AAFFTEHAALI
+417 AAFFTENAALI

-470 LLFILRS
+470 LLYIFRS

-510 TWGNK
+510 SWGNK

-523 AGSQLATPIFA
+523 AGSQLATPIFT
-534 PMGIEED
+534 PMGIKED

-565 IYSKNIA
+565 IYSKTL
-572 ENDNTISE
+572 EESDNTIAE
-580 DLLEAL
+580 DLMEAL
-586 QTIPDNASGLVD
+586 QTIPDNAAGLVD
-598 ALTDPLGLSLTEIDA
+598 ALTDPLGLSLAQIDE

-631 QEKFVNGLAAYAYL
+631 QDKFVNGFAAYAYL

-673 ATYSTGIAYLIAS
+673 ASYSTGIAYLIAT
-686 CFYQIV
+686 CFYQTVI
-692 TFSHQPLFASIWL
+692 FSQQPLFASIWL
-705 ISCAVVLYGFYWALK
+705 ASCAVVLLAFYYSLK
-720 RHANKPHNKVIPL
+720 HYANKPQNKVIPL